1 MKMKKST
8 RGFGLMEVLIGSVIA
23 ALMATVFAAV
33 LKQGQDAWRTRSNT
47 MTISFELRR
56 GMQSLTREIAQTR
69 ANQLSIPADGNWYNT
84 MTLSIPQDMD
94 GNGTVLDGA
103 GVLEWSN
110 PIQYALGGVN
120 GQQVQRIQAGNTR
133 VLAHGVTLLRFR
145 RAAANPSLVE
155 INFSVQR
162 GALNGNFIQQ
172 VGQTARVRVRN

>member
-1 MKMKKST
+1 MKRNSG
-8 RGFGLMEVLIGSVIA
+8 GFGLMELLIASVIV
-23 ALMATVFAAV
+23 VFISSVLVVV
-33 LKQGQDAWRTRSNT
+33 LKQGQEAWRTRSNT

-69 ANQLSIPADGNWYNT
+69 ANQMNIPADGNWYNT
-84 MTLSIPQDMD
+84 MTLSVPQDVD

-103 GVLEWSN
+103 GALEWSN
-110 PIQYALGGVN
+110 PIQYLLGGVD
-120 GQQVQRIQAGNTR
+120 GRQVQRVQAGNTR

-145 RAAANPSLVE
+145 RTAASPSVVE

-172 VGQTARVRVRN
+172 VGQTTRVRVRN